1 MMADTLLDSQ
11 ILGDNREFEIMPFNS
26 TFKALNK
33 VIMNAFSNYKP
44 SADLEKDIENLK
56 KCFKATGV
64 SETLKIHV
72 VLYHIDDALPFL
84 NRSGLGLW
92 SEQVGESIH
101 REFIKYWNKY
111 KINLIED
118 VTYGISLK
126 RTVVEFSSS
135 HM

>member
-1 MMADTLLDSQ
+1 
-11 ILGDNREFEIMPFNS
+11 MPFIS

-33 VIMNAFSNYKP
+33 VVIDAFSNHKP
-44 SADLEKDIENLK
+44 SDDFEKNINNLR
-56 KCFKATGV
+56 KCFRATGV

-84 NRSGLGLW
+84 NNSGCGLW
-92 SEQVGESIH
+92 SEQAGESIH

-118 VTYGISLK
+118 VTYGTRLK
-126 RTVVEFSSS
+126 RTVVEFLSS